1 MKKIL
6 TVIICAAMC
15 CSSFAACGKKREG
28 DGLNHMYD
36 APLLGNPESLDPQ
49 FADDQSS
56 NTVIRNLY
64 SGLLSSDE
72 NGNISLCNAESYTVS
87 DDGTVY
93 TFNLRKDNY
102 WFLDHN
108 NDDVID
114 DTECFPV
121 TAHDYVFALKRIPDP
136 RMQSPYSNSFSCI
149 KNSKAI
155 MNGTASPDSL
165 GVKAA
170 DEYTLEVTLEYP
182 SAEFLPLMA
191 SSAAYPCNEEFFNS
205 TKGRYGLDDKSIM
218 SNGAFFVRQWFY
230 DPYGNHNILYM
241 KRNEK
246 NVCDDYQ
253 VCPKYLSFTIEKT
266 ESDIRSCLK
275 DDNIEC
281 LSTFNNN
288 FSSKKYNVDEK
299 YAYTL
304 GLIFNPDNMYFSNK
318 NLRNSLALAIDRD
331 ALAEKAD
338 SSVMTAGG
346 IIPPSVMIAGRSYRE
361 LASDTAFSRYDPA
374 EAKKMMDSAMKEL
387 NIGSLESTK
396 ILVCT
401 EIISSDN
408 LIELS
413 QNWQNTLGVYIGIE
427 DASYKDFIRRIEN
440 GEYSIALY
448 PVKAQMGTPAS
459 VLEQFETN
467 QHLKDAS
474 DGIAHS
480 QSVRNSATAYQL
492 TENAS
497 HAEKILISSNGF
509 IPLFYKATYFV
520 YRNDNEDI
528 LFDPFTGAADFRL
541 AKNFG

>member
-1 MKKIL
+1 MKKFL
-6 TVIICAAMC
+6 TVIMCAVMC
-15 CSSFAACGKKREG
+15 CTSFAACGKKREG

-36 APLLGNPESLDPQ
+36 APLLGNPQSLDPQ

-87 DDGTVY
+87 DDSTVY
-93 TFNLRKDNY
+93 TFRLRKDNY
-102 WFLDHN
+102 WFFDHN

-121 TAHDYVFALKRIPDP
+121 TAKDYVFALKRILDP
-136 RMQSPYSNSFSCI
+136 KMQSPYADSFTCI
-149 KNSKAI
+149 KNGKAI
-155 MNGTASPDSL
+155 MNGTTSPDSL

-170 DEYTLEVTLEYP
+170 DEYTLEVVLEYP
-182 SAEFLPLMA
+182 SAEFLSLMA
-191 SSAAYPCNEEFFNS
+191 SSAASPCNEEFFDS

-281 LSTFNNN
+281 LSTFSNN
-288 FSSKKYNVDEK
+288 FSSKKYDVDEK

-304 GLIFNPDNMYFSNK
+304 GLIFNPENQYFSNN
-318 NLRNSLALAIDRD
+318 NLRKSLALAIDRD

-338 SSVMTAGG
+338 SGVMTAGG

-361 LASDTAFSRYDPA
+361 LASDKRFSSYNPT
-374 EAKKMMDSAMKEL
+374 EAKKLMESAMNEL

-401 EIISSDN
+401 EIIGSDN

-427 DASYKDFIRRIEN
+427 DASYKDFMRRIEN

-448 PVKAQMGTPAS
+448 PVKAQMGSPSS
-459 VLEQFETN
+459 VFEQFETN
-467 QHLKDAS
+467 PHLKSAS
-474 DGIAHS
+474 DGISHS
-480 QSVRNSATAYQL
+480 QSVRKSTTVHQL
-492 TENAS
+492 AENAS
-497 HAEKILISSNGF
+497 DSENALISTNRF

-520 YRNDNEDI
+520 YQNDNENI
-528 LFDPFTGAADFRL
+528 SFDPFTGAADFRL